1 MINMTPEA
9 TEWLLRRRVR
19 VVGCDA
25 CVWEVDR
32 GSRPEAAG
40 QRLAGPERF
49 PSHALMRAHDFVI
62 IENLANLDQVSRP
75 RFTFLG
81 LPLPLAGGSGSP
93 IRAAALVPE

>member
-1 MINMTPEA
+1 
-9 TEWLLRRRVR
+9 LR
-19 VVGCDA
+19 
-25 CVWEVDR
+25 
-32 GSRPEAAG
+32 RPEAG
-40 QRLAGPERF
+40 F
-49 PSHALMRAHDFVI
+49 ALLI